1 MAFIHAYHTDVGIK
15 KKTNQDAVLVKTAK
29 TPNGYVG
36 LFVVCDGMGGLD
48 QGELASATV
57 VRGLSEWFEEDLP
70 DLLHSEQQDDAIRT
84 ALETCVTQQNEKIL
98 EYGDETESQIGTTV
112 TALLFIHSRYYI
124 VHIGDSRAYQIREQ
138 VTRLTEDQ
146 TLVAREV
153 ARGNITP
160 EQALKDPRRNV
171 LLQCVGA
178 TRDIDVV
185 IHTGET
191 EPGTLFL
198 LCTDGFYHKITE
210 DELFEELR
218 PNQFLNEK
226 QLKYKAIKLVDA
238 VKERKEVDNISI
250 VLAHVV

>member
-15 KKTNQDAVLVKTAK
+15 KKTNQDAMLVKTAK
-29 TPNGYVG
+29 TPEGYVG

-48 QGELASATV
+48 HGELASATV
-57 VRGLSEWFEEDLP
+57 VRGLSDWFETELP
-70 DLLHSEQQDDAIRT
+70 DLLHSEQQDEDIRT
-84 ALETCVTQQNEKIL
+84 ALERCMREQNEKIL
-98 EYGDETESQIGTTV
+98 DYGNDTDSQVGTTV
-112 TALLFIHSRYYI
+112 TALLIIHSQYYL
-124 VHIGDSRAYQIREQ
+124 VHIGDSRAYQIQQQ

-178 TRDIDVV
+178 TKELDVV

-191 EPGTLFL
+191 QAGTVFL

-210 DELFEELR
+210 DELLEELR
-218 PNQFLNEK
+218 PNPYLNEK
-226 QLKYKAIKLVDA
+226 QLKYKAIKLVDT
-238 VKERKEVDNISI
+238 VKERKEVDNISL